1 MSQNILRWGL
11 VSFACVFVMGCHND
25 KQVQGNGKVVA
36 EQREL
41 QAFDKLQ
48 VDGDI
53 IVSLSSNQPKSTM
66 EIRVD
71 QNLLPYISSQIDNSV
86 LSVTVKPKYHLKPSS
101 PIQVVLSAQNLR
113 EINLSGGVTFVASN
127 LKGDALDLSVKGAGT
142 TVLKGRETSV
152 NFNVEG
158 SAHVNAEEL
167 RADNVQV
174 RMLGLAQLT
183 VNTSK
188 RLGVFMQGKG
198 QLTFFGDPPVVDQE
212 VHEGGQV
219 VRAG

>member
-1 MSQNILRWGL
+1 MSQNSLRWGL
-11 VSFACVFVMGCHND
+11 VSVACVFVMGCHND

-41 QAFDKLQ
+41 QDFTKLQ

-71 QNLLPYISSQIDNSV
+71 QNLLPYISSQINNSV
-86 LSVTVKPKYHLKPSS
+86 LSVTVKPSYHLKPSS

-127 LKGDALDLSVKGAGT
+127 LKGDALDLFVKGAGT
-142 TVLKGRETSV
+142 TVLKGQETSV

-188 RLGVFMQGKG
+188 RLAVFMQGKG
-198 QLTFFGDPPVVDQE
+198 QLTFFGDPPVIDQE

-219 VRAG
+219 VHAG